1 VGEIAIMS
9 MHMAHPALTMGGRRK
24 GKVKFRNADEARK
37 ARALDAEWK
46 ELQKKWGVEQEDKKR
61 KRALA
66 AEPLTYSLSAPPGR
80 GSTQHIPSRVTEGGS
95 TAPVHKVYT
104 GTKVLGIATMHKSN
118 AVPIFAEEEAIEIS
132 RMRRG

>member
-1 VGEIAIMS
+1 MT
-9 MHMAHPALTMGGRRK
+9 MHLAHPALTMGGKRK

-37 ARALDAEWK
+37 SRELDNEWK
-46 ELQKKWGVEQEDKKR
+46 ELQKKWGIEQEEKKR

-66 AEPLTYSLSAPPGR
+66 QPTLTYTLSAPPGR
-80 GSTQHIPSRVTEGGS
+80 TTSTHIPSRVTEGSS
-95 TAPVHKVYT
+95 TAPVTKVYT

-118 AVPIFAEEEAIEIS
+118 AVPVFSDEEAVEIS